1 MTELRFTAIDFAAAE
16 PILSSHLSA
25 LAAPV
30 DSFFEDHVRDSQHYR
45 IQTGETVIGWTAVHE
60 ESLITQFGLFS
71 PHRQLG
77 QRAFAQVRKLEQ
89 VQNALVPTC
98 DEFYLSHALDDYRLL
113 EKQAYQF
120 QLDPQRARFQTR
132 LALTH
137 RPATPDDVALIV
149 GLSDTFFDDLDRR
162 VRAGQLYLA
171 WRGADC
177 VGIGVIEPSIFT
189 AEAASIG
196 MFTAESFRHQ
206 GVGAALIAHLIDVC
220 HERGLRP
227 VAGCWYY
234 NHQPDAP
241 AACEL
246 LTRVCSGSRL
256 TATKGG
262 RD

>member
-1 MTELRFTAIDFAAAE
+1 MSEFTFSPASLVEAE
-16 PILSSHLSA
+16 PVLRRHLNA
-25 LAAPV
+25 LPSPV
-30 DSFFEDHVRDSQHYR
+30 DSFFEDHVRDAQHYR
-45 IQTGETVIGWTAVHE
+45 IQIDETVIGWTAVHK

-98 DEFYLSHALDDYRLL
+98 DEFYLSHALDHYRLL
-113 EKQAYQF
+113 EKQAYLF
-120 QLDPQRARFQTR
+120 RLDPQQARFQTR

-177 VGIGVIEPSIFT
+177 VGIGVIEPSVFT
-189 AEAASIG
+189 PEAASIG
-196 MFTAESFRHQ
+196 MFTAELFRHQ
-206 GVGAALIAHLIDVC
+206 GVGAAIIAHLIDVC
-220 HERGLRP
+220 QERGLRP

-234 NHQPDAP
+234 NHNSKKTLEKAGMVSQTR
-241 AACEL
+241 L
-246 LTRVCSGSRL
+246 LRVSY
-256 TATKGG
+256 
-262 RD
+262 